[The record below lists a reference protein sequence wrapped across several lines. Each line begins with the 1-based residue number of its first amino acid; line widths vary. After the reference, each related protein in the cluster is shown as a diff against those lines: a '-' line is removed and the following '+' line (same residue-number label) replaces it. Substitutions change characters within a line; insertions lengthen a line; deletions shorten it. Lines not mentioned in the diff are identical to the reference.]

1 MILNV
6 LPTLFLDS
14 GWAFAVWSRHD
25 LFLINSSELGFETWQ
40 LKIERKKIIDKS
52 SNLILSMNSV
62 DEYQFWV

>member
-40 LKIERKKIIDKS
+40 LKMEERKKG
-52 SNLILSMNSV
+52 NHWQ
-62 DEYQFWV
+62 EF